1 MSLQRIKA
9 AFEFAMR
16 DVPAGERELR
26 WAGMFGELVA
36 DAGGQTLH
44 VHVPTKA
51 RDVELER
58 RQGELF
64 DACREGGMSIR
75 QIAAATRCPR
85 TRVHRHLSQRRTVS
99 GTAA

>member
-1 MSLQRIKA
+1 VSLQRIKA
-9 AFEFAMR
+9 AFEVAMR
-16 DVPAGERELR
+16 NVAAPERELR
-26 WAGMFGELVA
+26 WSAMFGELVA

-51 RDVELER
+51 RDFELER

-64 DACREGGMSIR
+64 ESCREGGMSIR

-85 TRVHRHLSQRRTVS
+85 ARVHRHLSQSRTVF

>member
-16 DVPAGERELR
+16 GDPEREAR
-26 WAGMFGELVA
+26 WNAMLGELVA
-36 DAGGQTLH
+36 GAGGQTLH
-44 VHVPTKA
+44 VYVPAKA
-51 RDVELER
+51 RDFDMER

-64 DACREGGMSIR
+64 EACREGGMSIR
-75 QIAAATRCPR
+75 QIAAVTRCPQ
-85 TRVHRHLSQRRTVS
+85 TRVHRHLFQVRTVS